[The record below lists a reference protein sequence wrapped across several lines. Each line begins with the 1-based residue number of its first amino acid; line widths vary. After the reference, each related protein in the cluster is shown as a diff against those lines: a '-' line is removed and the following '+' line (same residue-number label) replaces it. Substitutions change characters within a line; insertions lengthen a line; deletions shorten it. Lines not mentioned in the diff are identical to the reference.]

1 MVALY
6 YQTNIKTMKNFF
18 FSTLLSTL
26 FSLILIGSTLSQ
38 AATIGLLSAMPEEL
52 EDLQAQITNRQ
63 EVAQGIIRGNIGSHT
78 IYATL
83 SGIGKVNASATAQKL
98 ISEFKVRVLLFS
110 GVAGGINPDYNVGDV
125 ILVSQAFQHD
135 VGHWGKEF
143 TMHAAGSL
151 PEIGIGTGKESP
163 YLDLNV
169 FWQPAVL
176 SNLKKQAIQF
186 LKSFKA
192 VRVNNTDYSPV
203 LKVDGIV
210 ATGDQFIANDAKKKY
225 LRSKKS
231 DIVEME
237 GAAVAQVALKN
248 QIPCMII
255 RAVSDKAGEDAHV
268 NFQVFFA
275 TVAKNNADLV
285 VHLLKYIP

>member
-1 MVALY
+1 
-6 YQTNIKTMKNFF
+6 
-18 FSTLLSTL
+18 TLLFAL
-26 FSLILIGSTLSQ
+26 FSLILFGSTLSH
-38 AATIGLLSAMPEEL
+38 AETIGLLSAMPEEL
-52 EDLQAQITNRQ
+52 EDLKAQITNKQ
-63 EVAQGIIRGNIGSHT
+63 EVEQGIIKGNIGSHT

-98 ISEFKVRVLLFS
+98 ISEFKVRILLFS

-125 ILVSQAFQHD
+125 ILASQAFQHD
-135 VGHWGKEF
+135 VGHWGQEF

-163 YLDLNV
+163 FLDLNA
-169 FWQPAVL
+169 FWQPDVL
-176 SNLKKQAIQF
+176 SNIKNQAIDF
-186 LKSFKA
+186 SKSFRA
-192 VRVNNTDYSPV
+192 VRVNNKDYLPA

-231 DIVEME
+231 DVVEME

-248 QIPCMII
+248 RIPCMII
-255 RAVSDKAGEDAHV
+255 RAVSDKAGEDANI

>member
-1 MVALY
+1 MTKSAYSAL
-6 YQTNIKTMKNFF
+6 FF
-18 FSTLLSTL
+18 VLFFLIFTGSRLSH
-26 FSLILIGSTLSQ
+26 
-38 AATIGLLSAMPEEL
+38 AETIGLLSAMPEEL
-52 EDLQAQITNRQ
+52 EDLKAQITNSQ
-63 EVAQGIIRGNIGSHT
+63 EVEEGIIKGNIGSHT

-98 ISEFKVRVLLFS
+98 ISEFNVRILLFS

-143 TMHAAGSL
+143 TMHAVGSL
-151 PEIGIGTGKESP
+151 PEIGIGSGKESP
-163 YLDLNV
+163 YFDLNA

-176 SNLKKQAIQF
+176 NNIKNQAIQF
-186 LKSFKA
+186 SKEFST
-192 VRVNNTDYSPV
+192 VHVNNKDYLPV

-210 ATGDQFIANDAKKKY
+210 ATGDQFIANDAKKEY
-225 LRSKKS
+225 LRSKKT
-231 DIVEME
+231 DVVEME
-237 GAAVAQVALKN
+237 GAAVAQVAFKN
-248 QIPCMII
+248 RIPCMII
-255 RAVSDKAGEDAHV
+255 RAVSDKAGEDANV

-285 VHLLKYIP
+285 VHLLKHIP

>member
-1 MVALY
+1 MTKSAY
-6 YQTNIKTMKNFF
+6 
-18 FSTLLSTL
+18 STLIFAL
-26 FSLILIGSTLSQ
+26 FALILIVSTLSH
-38 AATIGLLSAMPEEL
+38 AETIGLLSAMPEEL
-52 EDLQAQITNRQ
+52 EDLQAQITNKQ
-63 EVAQGIIRGNIGSHT
+63 EVEQGIIKGNIGSHT

-98 ISEFKVRVLLFS
+98 ISEFKVRILLFS

-125 ILVSQAFQHD
+125 ILASQAFQHD

-143 TMHAAGSL
+143 TLHAAGSL

-176 SNLKKQAIQF
+176 NNLKEQAIQF
-186 LKSFKA
+186 SKSFST
-192 VRVNNTDYSPV
+192 VRVNNKDYLPA

-210 ATGDQFIANDAKKKY
+210 ATGDQFIANNAKKKY
-225 LRSKKS
+225 LRIKKS
-231 DIVEME
+231 DVVEME
-237 GAAVAQVALKN
+237 GAAVAQVAFKN
-248 QIPCMII
+248 RIPCMII
-255 RAVSDKAGEDAHV
+255 RAVSDKAGEDATI
-268 NFQVFFA
+268 NFQAFFA